1 MDTVEEIKSRLD
13 IVDVVQEY
21 LPMKPAG
28 TGSFKGLC
36 PFHQEKSPSFFANRA
51 RQSWHCFGCNQG
63 GDAISFVMKM
73 EGLEFPEAL
82 ELLANKTGVQLPKF
96 DPQKSSEK
104 KRLHEI
110 NNLASHWFR
119 YTLLKDPRA
128 EYCRDYVMARGIDV
142 LTGDLWM
149 IGYAPN
155 SWDALSGALR
165 QKGVS
170 DEELLKAGLVSKS
183 ERNQGI
189 YDRFRDRLMIPICD
203 VHGNAAGFTGRLL
216 PLAPQLQKNTRTAE
230 TAAKYVNTPETPVYK
245 KSSILF
251 GLDKAKG
258 EIKRRDLAVIVEGN
272 MDALASHQFGVTNV
286 VASSGT
292 ALTEDQLKLLKRFT
306 GNLIMAF
313 DQDSAGKAATI
324 RGLDMA
330 RKMDFNIKVISL
342 PENAG
347 KDPDEAI
354 RKDVNIWKDAL
365 QKAEGLLDWLYK
377 NAFKNRPASRP
388 EEKKMI
394 ARHLLPEFKRIVD
407 PVERDAWIK
416 RLADDL
422 AVSADALRQT
432 IKSIALNF
440 NEQKHDSSPT
450 QKAAASNPLNRE
462 EQLLERLLA
471 ILLLQPKLE
480 PLAKNLL
487 KSYTLPLNTNAEQT
501 NYLAI
506 LADREF
512 EDQSSAALQK
522 ELEIVC
528 AILYNEHRSRE
539 RRRLEQEMRQAEN
552 QNDAERIQNL
562 LTQFN
567 NL

>member
-1 MDTVEEIKSRLD
+1 MDPVEEIKARLD

-51 RQSWHCFGCNQG
+51 RQSWHCFGCAQG
-63 GDAISFVMKM
+63 GDAISFVMRM
-73 EGLEFPEAL
+73 EGMEFPEAL

-110 NNLASHWFR
+110 NDLAAHWFR

-128 EYCRDYVMARGIDV
+128 EYCRDYVTARGIDV

-155 SWDALSGALR
+155 SWDGLTNALKA
-165 QKGVS
+165 KGIS

-183 ERNQGI
+183 ERSRGV
-189 YDRFRDRLMIPICD
+189 YDRFRDRLMISIYD
-203 VHGNAAGFTGRLL
+203 IHGNAVGFTGRLL
-216 PLAPQLQKNTRTAE
+216 PLAPQLQKDAQSNE
-230 TAAKYVNTPETPVYK
+230 QGAKYVNTPETPVYK

-258 EIKRRDLAVIVEGN
+258 EIKRQDLAIIVEGN
-272 MDALASHQFGVTNV
+272 MDALTSHQFGVTNV

-306 GNLIMAF
+306 NNLIIAF

-324 RGLDMA
+324 RGLDIA

-342 PENAG
+342 PDDAG

-354 RKDVNIWKDAL
+354 RKDINIWKDAIR
-365 QKAEGLLDWLYK
+365 QAQGLLEWLYK
-377 NAFKNRPASRP
+377 NAFKNKSAARP
-388 EEKKMI
+388 EEKKLI
-394 ARHLLPEFKRIVD
+394 ARDLLPEFQRIAD
-407 PVERDAWIK
+407 AVERDAWIK

-422 AVSADALRQT
+422 AVSADALRQA
-432 IKSIALNF
+432 IKPASSNF
-440 NEQKHDSSPT
+440 NEHKTSSSPAP
-450 QKAAASNPLNRE
+450 KAAVNAQPNRD
-462 EQLLERLLA
+462 EQLRDRLLA

-480 PLAKNLL
+480 ALAKSLL
-487 KSYTLPLNTNAEQT
+487 KGYNLPLNITAEQADF
-501 NYLAI
+501 LAI

-512 EDQSSAALQK
+512 EDQAAGTLQK
-522 ELEIVC
+522 ELETVC
-528 AILYNEHRSRE
+528 TILYSEYRTRE
-539 RRRLEQEMRQAEN
+539 RQRLEQEMRQAEN
-552 QNDAERIQNL
+552 QGDAARIQDL
-562 LTQFN
+562 LAQFN

>member
-1 MDTVEEIKSRLD
+1 MDPVEEIKARLD

-21 LPMKPAG
+21 LPLKPAG

-51 RQSWHCFGCNQG
+51 RQSWHCFGCAQG
-63 GDAISFVMKM
+63 GDAISFVMRM

-96 DPQKSSEK
+96 DPQKSSER

-110 NNLASHWFR
+110 NDLAARWFR

-128 EYCRDYVMARGIDV
+128 EYCRDYVTGRGIDV

-155 SWDALSGALR
+155 SWDGLTNALKA
-165 QKGVS
+165 KGIS

-183 ERNQGI
+183 ERSRGV
-189 YDRFRDRLMIPICD
+189 YDRFRDRLMISIHD
-203 VHGNAAGFTGRLL
+203 IHGNAVGFTGRLL
-216 PLAPQLQKNTRTAE
+216 PLAPQLQTNAQPTE
-230 TAAKYVNTPETPVYK
+230 QAAKYVNTPETQVYK

-258 EIKRRDLAVIVEGN
+258 EIKRQDLAIIVEGN
-272 MDALASHQFGVTNV
+272 MDALTSHQFGVTNV

-306 GNLIMAF
+306 NNLIIAF

-324 RGLDMA
+324 RGLDIA
-330 RKMDFNIKVISL
+330 RRMDFNIKVISL
-342 PENAG
+342 PDDAG

-354 RKDVNIWKDAL
+354 RKDLNIWKDAIR
-365 QKAEGLLDWLYK
+365 QAQGLLEWLYK
-377 NAFKNRPASRP
+377 NAFKNKSAARP
-388 EEKKMI
+388 EEKKLI
-394 ARHLLPEFKRIVD
+394 ARDLLPEFRRIAD
-407 PVERDAWIK
+407 AVERDAWIK

-422 AVSADALRQT
+422 AVSADALRQ
-432 IKSIALNF
+432 AMQPAAQNY
-440 NEQKHDSSPT
+440 NEHKTSSSSAPQVQAGPTPDRNNQLHD
-450 QKAAASNPLNRE
+450 
-462 EQLLERLLA
+462 RLLA

-480 PLAKNLL
+480 ALAKSLL
-487 KSYTLPLNTNAEQT
+487 KGYNLPLNINAEQAD
-501 NYLAI
+501 YLAI

-512 EDQSSAALQK
+512 EDQSAATLQK
-522 ELEIVC
+522 ELKTVC
-528 AILYNEHRSRE
+528 TIIYSEFSTRE
-539 RRRLEQEMRQAEN
+539 RQRLEQEMRQAEN
-552 QNDAERIQNL
+552 QGDAARIQNL
-562 LTQFN
+562 LAQFN